1 MSKPA
6 GAASGA
12 EDAGFGVRGTALIWT
27 ADEPLPGIRNLTAH
41 CEQTVFFPACSG
53 EILYAL
59 PQLGHWKRTGASCEG
74 GFSPGNCI
82 AVPHCLHAK
91 ARPANLSAAVYFF
104 LQDGHSAEMFM
115 DVTPMRPIRDEV
127 LRNRSILTSKA
138 IEHNTPVANSGGRHA
153 STTRGSTRSEFGLGS
168 PILINYIMI
177 NHINNFAASID
188 FIRGAD
194 VVEPVQR

>member
-1 MSKPA
+1 MSRPA
-6 GAASGA
+6 GAGGRTTAA
-12 EDAGFGVRGTALIWT
+12 DFTARGTDLLWT
-27 ADEPLPGIRNLTAH
+27 DDEVPPGIRNLTVH

-53 EILYAL
+53 AIVYGL
-59 PQLGHWKRTGASCEG
+59 PQLGHWKRTGPSREG

-127 LRNRSILTSKA
+127 LRGRSILTSKA
-138 IEHNTPVANSGGRHA
+138 IEHNTPVAKSGGRH
-153 STTRGSTRSEFGLGS
+153 TRERGDQPEVNSV
-168 PILINYIMI
+168 
-177 NHINNFAASID
+177 FA
-188 FIRGAD
+188 
-194 VVEPVQR
+194 PVFFEL